1 MALAI
6 ELALIM
12 KEVQLWYNM
21 IDNFDLY
28 NSFVQLLK
36 WMRMNLK
43 LCSCRLKGSALCPKM
58 WLSTSTVEHLLMA
71 ADTYTCPGTYW
82 TGMSSMSLSTIVLD
96 PLVRPFLS
104 PKCMVEILFYSGRS
118 WTDDSFKSVRI
129 PGLNNIFF
137 NFCISYLNLILTLCY
152 Y

>member
-1 MALAI
+1 MAPVI

-12 KEVQLWYNM
+12 KEVQLWY
-21 IDNFDLY
+21 IIIKNFDLY

-36 WMRMNLK
+36 VMRINLK

-58 WLSTSTVEHLLMA
+58 WLSTSMVEHLLMA

-82 TGMSSMSLSTIVLD
+82 TGMLSMSLSTIVLD

-104 PKCMVEILFYSGRS
+104 PKCMIQILFYSCWS
-118 WTDDSFKSVRI
+118 WTDDSLRSVRN
-129 PGLNNIFF
+129 PGLTKFF
-137 NFCISYLNLILTLCY
+137 LIVVFY
-152 Y
+152 I